1 MNPLSTAVIVG
12 SSVFMVILGVPGIMK
27 SIAASMSG
35 MEEIH
40 EFATFTLENLKGG
53 FISLGIGALL
63 YLFFIRKVL
72 MRNGSY
78 VNLWPAKLDLE
89 DLLYRPLLVKWLPEI
104 FGNLARVF
112 GENLILTPLARFTV
126 ILGSFA
132 GRVLDVSLDAVIVL
146 LRRSVIGEK
155 RVRSREL
162 VARSTRRHALIR
174 ESQDAVEPVF
184 AGFTFSLFATC
195 IGILLIFGVLLYYM
209 L

>member
-12 SSVFMVILGVPGIMK
+12 SSAFMVILGVPGIMK

-40 EFATFTLENLKGG
+40 EFAAFTLENLKGG

-63 YLFFIRKVL
+63 YLFLIRKVL
-72 MRNGSY
+72 MRNDSY

-89 DLLYRPLLVKWLPEI
+89 DLLYRPL
-104 FGNLARVF
+104 
-112 GENLILTPLARFTV
+112 ARFAG
-126 ILGSFA
+126 LAGSFA
-132 GRVLDVSLDAVIVL
+132 GRVLDVSLDALIVL
-146 LRRSVIGEK
+146 ARRTVIREK
-155 RVRSREL
+155 RVRSRAYL
-162 VARSTRRHALIR
+162 SRITRTQTLRR
-174 ESQDAVEPVF
+174 ETQDAVEPVF
-184 AGFTFSLFATC
+184 SGFTFSLFATC